1 MTQSNQLENQSGVY
15 VMKMQISASA
25 IALMIAF
32 TVPAIAQDAK
42 SIADAMDA
50 KWIQAFNKGDA
61 AALTALYTKNFVL
74 IRGTT
79 AEPVVGTDNIRKY
92 YDGEVAHQL
101 QSVTLKQT
109 ETRALGPNTI
119 LMLGCRLGTFTR
131 YERVASRYISA
142 VPIWIGWCKRTLG
155 ACWRPNSRTLI
166 SQRVYGKR
174 ASLSYSSRGA
184 RFVV

>member
-42 SIADAMDA
+42 SIADAMNA

-61 AALTALYTKNFVL
+61 ATLTALYAKDAVL

-79 AEPVVGTDNIRKY
+79 AEPVVG
-92 YDGEVAHQL
+92 GQHPQ
-101 QSVTLKQT
+101 
-109 ETRALGPNTI
+109 I
-119 LMLGCRLGTFTR
+119 L
-131 YERVASRYISA
+131 
-142 VPIWIGWCKRTLG
+142 
-155 ACWRPNSRTLI
+155 
-166 SQRVYGKR
+166 
-174 ASLSYSSRGA
+174 
-184 RFVV
+184 